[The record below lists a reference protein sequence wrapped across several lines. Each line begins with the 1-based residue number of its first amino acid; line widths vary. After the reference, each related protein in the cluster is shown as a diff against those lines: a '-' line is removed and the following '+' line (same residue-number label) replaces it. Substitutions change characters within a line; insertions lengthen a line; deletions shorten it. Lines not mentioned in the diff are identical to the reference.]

1 MTTLPEF
8 FTSQHQLRELAI
20 LDQGAGST
28 LFLVEDPSKEQLLVE
43 IFSPEHRGVLR
54 KASVAGQL
62 EHSAIAP
69 IVGTGTM
76 NNGQEFFVRRCL
88 PGELLADFTGS
99 GVGARHLSR
108 EEALAIFAPLADA
121 VDFLIHRN
129 RAAYALRALNPRRII
144 LTDHRSTAFF
154 ATVGPAGAQESSR
167 TTAEEVIARCA
178 QLLSAA
184 YPAFRADAAYP
195 TATAIVEA
203 LRTHNAA
210 PQQDIAQP
218 IAQPA
223 PEPVQQV
230 VPHSDTPQKKSS
242 PTLLLGLGAGAAALV
257 IIAGLAWFF
266 TGRAAWSE
274 EEQALVDAH
283 PALLSPRPGG
293 SGVEDTTCESR
304 EPEESQTAKIT
315 CSGDGVTYSVAG
327 YAGTAERDAAGPA
340 QGAQELSNGRCSVH
354 SYDVSDEEPLF
365 YMAAEDSAAAVLV
378 WGEDAEEARLRLPI
392 C

>member
-1 MTTLPEF
+1 MYKR
-8 FTSQHQLRELAI
+8 QQL
-20 LDQGAGST
+20 
-28 LFLVEDPSKEQLLVE
+28 V
-43 IFSPEHRGVLR
+43 
-54 KASVAGQL
+54 
-62 EHSAIAP
+62 
-69 IVGTGTM
+69 
-76 NNGQEFFVRRCL
+76 
-88 PGELLADFTGS
+88 
-99 GVGARHLSR
+99 
-108 EEALAIFAPLADA
+108 
-121 VDFLIHRN
+121 
-129 RAAYALRALNPRRII
+129 
-144 LTDHRSTAFF
+144 
-154 ATVGPAGAQESSR
+154 
-167 TTAEEVIARCA
+167 
-178 QLLSAA
+178 SAA

-242 PTLLLGLGAGAAALV
+242 SSLLLGLGAGAAALV

-340 QGAQELSNGRCSVH
+340 QGAQELSNGRCSVR

-365 YMAAEDSAAAVLV
+365 Y
-378 WGEDAEEARLRLPI
+378 I
-392 C
+392 CLLYTSPSPRD